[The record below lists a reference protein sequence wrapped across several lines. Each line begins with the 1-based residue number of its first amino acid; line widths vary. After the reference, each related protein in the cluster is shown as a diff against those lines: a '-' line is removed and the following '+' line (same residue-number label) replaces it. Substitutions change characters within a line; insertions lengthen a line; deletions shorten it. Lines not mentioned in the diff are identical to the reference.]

1 MSPGALPSSPDSD
14 SLALIVVEDSED
26 DYELVLARL
35 RHAFGAVR
43 TIRVDNRAAL
53 EQALDQGGWAGVL
66 SDDRMPGF
74 TSLEALQVTRA
85 RAPDLPFV
93 IVSGALGEEFAVSAM
108 QAGAND
114 FVMKDKLGR
123 LGPALAHA
131 IEASRSRIRRREAE
145 SALVESEARFR
156 ALAANLPGMVFQ
168 IEVDGARLRPAY
180 AGEGARRL
188 FGLTPADLAENPG
201 AWLAKLSPGD
211 VERLRT
217 QFLVATAGVT
227 SFVWDQSMPQSN
239 APAPHWIDQV
249 IVIPAD
255 DEAGV
260 PMRYIEFTSRARRV
274 GSTRVLWDGIATDIT
289 RQKEVEVALTRSREE
304 LRELAGHLARV
315 REGERAAIARELHDD
330 VGSTLTG
337 VKLQLQWLKGRVAD
351 DATLVSKLE
360 QLNGL
365 VDSAITAS
373 SRIMHDLRPAI
384 LDQGIVAALEWQ
396 ARSFEQ
402 HTGLRCR
409 FAAPSDEV
417 ALAPAQAIVVFRVC
431 QEALNN
437 AVKHAQASAVDVTF
451 MLDDEGIT
459 LEVRDDGRGIAA
471 GDTTKRGSFGLRGMQ
486 ERALALGGEVS
497 VGVRDDGPGTS
508 VRLVLPAEPV
518 TFPAGD
524 A

>member
-1 MSPGALPSSPDSD
+1 MSPGAIPYSAESE
-14 SLALIVVEDSED
+14 LALIVVEDSED

-35 RHAFGAVR
+35 RHAFGPVR
-43 TIRVDNRAAL
+43 TIRVDQPAAL
-53 EQALDQGGWAGVL
+53 EHALEQSGWAGVL
-66 SDDRMPGF
+66 CDHRMPGF
-74 TSLEALQVTRA
+74 TSIEALRITRA
-85 RAPDLPFV
+85 CAPDLPFL
-93 IVSGALGEEFAVSAM
+93 IVSGAIGEEIAVSAM
-108 QAGAND
+108 QAGADD

-123 LGPALAHA
+123 LGPALARA

-145 SALVESEARFR
+145 SALIESEARFR
-156 ALAANLPGMVFQ
+156 SLAANLPGMVFQ

-188 FGLTPADLAENPG
+188 FGLTLADLAANPG
-201 AWLAKLSPGD
+201 AWLAKLSRED
-211 VERLRT
+211 AERLRT
-217 QFLVATAGVT
+217 RFLVATAGVT
-227 SFVWDQSMPQSN
+227 AFDWDESLPQSN
-239 APAPHWIDQV
+239 APARHWIDQV
-249 IVIPAD
+249 IVLPAD

-260 PMRYIEFTSRARRV
+260 PVRYIEFTSRARRV

-289 RQKEVEVALTRSREE
+289 RQKEAEVAVTRSREE

-315 REGERAAIARELHDD
+315 RESERAVIARELHDD

-337 VKLQLQWLKGRVAD
+337 VKFQLQWLKGRVAG

-402 HTGLRCR
+402 HTGMRCR
-409 FAAPSDEV
+409 FAAPSEEI

-437 AVKHAQASAVDVTF
+437 VVKHAQAASVDVTF
-451 MLDDEGIT
+451 MLDEEGIA
-459 LEVRDDGRGIAA
+459 LEVRDDGRGI
-471 GDTTKRGSFGLRGMQ
+471 GPDDTGKRGRFGLRGMQ
-486 ERALALGGEVS
+486 ERALALGGGVF

-508 VRLVLPAEPV
+508 VRLTLPVEPGV
-518 TFPAGD
+518 ARASD
-524 A
+524 AS

>member
-1 MSPGALPSSPDSD
+1 
-14 SLALIVVEDSED
+14 
-26 DYELVLARL
+26 
-35 RHAFGAVR
+35 
-43 TIRVDNRAAL
+43 
-53 EQALDQGGWAGVL
+53 
-66 SDDRMPGF
+66 
-74 TSLEALQVTRA
+74 
-85 RAPDLPFV
+85 
-93 IVSGALGEEFAVSAM
+93 M
-108 QAGAND
+108 QAGADD
-114 FVMKDKLGR
+114 FVMKDKLAR
-123 LGPALAHA
+123 LGPALARA

-145 SALVESEARFR
+145 SALIESEARFR
-156 ALAANLPGMVFQ
+156 SLAANLPGMVFQ

-201 AWLAKLSPGD
+201 AWLARLSRED

-217 QFLVATAGVT
+217 RLLVATAGVT
-227 SFVWDQSMPQSN
+227 SFDWDETVPQSN
-239 APAPHWIDQV
+239 APARHWIDQV

-260 PMRYIEFTSRARRV
+260 PVRYIEFTARARRV

-289 RQKEVEVALTRSREE
+289 RQKEAEVALTRSREE

-315 REGERAAIARELHDD
+315 RESERAAIARELHDD

-337 VKLQLQWLKGRVAD
+337 VKFQLQWLKGRVAD
-351 DATLVSKLE
+351 DATLVGKLE

-402 HTGLRCR
+402 HTGMRCR
-409 FAAPSDEV
+409 FAAPAEEI

-437 AVKHAQASAVDVTF
+437 VVKHAQASSVDVTF
-451 MLDDEGIT
+451 MLDDEGIA
-459 LEVRDDGRGIAA
+459 LEVRDDGRGIGP
-471 GDTTKRGSFGLRGMQ
+471 GDTTKRGRFGLRGMQ
-486 ERALALGGEVS
+486 ERALALGGGVI
-497 VGVRDDGPGTS
+497 VGVRDEVPARRCGSRCRWNRVNARATRIERQKCSIVSSSSGESRGPSACPSSTWNE
-508 VRLVLPAEPV
+508 RHWIPP
-518 TFPAGD
+518 PRDPD
-524 A
+524 ASLGRT